1 MCKSRKVDDAITLFS
16 RMIQRGFLPTVVT
29 YNALIQGLCDFSRL
43 DEANKL
49 LKHMIDVKVYPD
61 VQTYTILV
69 DSFCKDVLIK
79 DAEAFHIMLLSGGK
93 AFTYAK

>member
-1 MCKSRKVDDAITLFS
+1 
-16 RMIQRGFLPTVVT
+16 MIQRGFLPTVVT

-79 DAEAFHIMLLSGGK
+79 DAEDVVQICYSCIFPLLKKLIIICIIS
-93 AFTYAK
+93 ATFILLHW